1 MAKKKIDKDWVVRI
15 KYSPRLRLAVLLP
28 FNTRAIMDT
37 NLFKRTDKLEDGSKD
52 VTYGLELDKE
62 TYKKLKRALGA

>member
-1 MAKKKIDKDWVVRI
+1 MKKKDWVTKIR
-15 KYSPRLRLAVLLP
+15 YSLSMHITLHLP
-28 FNTRAIMDT
+28 NNTRALVGT

-62 TYKKLKRALGA
+62 TYKKIRKMLEE